1 MPEEAKKEEE
11 KTVDIDTSGPDV
23 DIKLPEEKET
33 IHEATEDNTKSDD
46 ASEKPSEQL
55 DVRDSKDDQESE
67 KKEEVKEKQET
78 RDEKQEAETKVEEK
92 KEEKQELEEYSQG
105 VQKRIAKLTK
115 KWREAE
121 RQKEAALDY
130 AKGVQAEHSQLK
142 TRISRLEPSYVSA
155 MESRVVAGLQ
165 AAQAKLAKARDAGDI
180 ATEVEAQKEIAKLG
194 VEESR
199 VASLKQ
205 RQAETKEKEV
215 KTPTLEQAIAP
226 QQTPDPKA
234 EAWAEKNEWFGKDSA
249 MTYTAFDLHK
259 KLTEEEGFDPKSDE
273 YYAEVDKRMR
283 LDFPHKFVKTESK
296 ESTKPTQTVASATRS
311 VKPSRNTVRLTSSQ
325 VAIAK
330 KLGVPLEEY
339 AKQLRITKEA

>member
-1 MPEEAKKEEE
+1 MPEAEVKKEDVKQEDVKKEEE

-23 DIKLPEEKET
+23 DIKLPEETKE
-33 IHEATEDNTKSDD
+33 EVE
-46 ASEKPSEQL
+46 
-55 DVRDSKDDQESE
+55 V
-67 KKEEVKEKQET
+67 KEEVKEEAKEEVKEQRTTEPEVKAE
-78 RDEKQEAETKVEEK
+78 EKPKEEPKDEK
-92 KEEKQELEEYSQG
+92 KEELEEYSQG

-205 RQAETKEKEV
+205 KQAEIKEKEV

-339 AKQLRITKEA
+339 AKQLKITKEA

>member
-23 DIKLPEEKET
+23 DIKLPEEKEKT
-33 IHEATEDNTKSDD
+33 HEAVEDNTKSDD
-46 ASEKPSEQL
+46 ASKESDKQP
-55 DVRDSKDDQESE
+55 DVQDSKPEE
-67 KKEEVKEKQET
+67 KEEVKEKQET
-78 RDEKQEAETKVEEK
+78 SDEKQETETKVEEK
-92 KEEKQELEEYSQG
+92 QEEKKELEEYSQG

-130 AKGVQAEHSQLK
+130 AKGVQHEHSQLK

-194 VEESR
+194 VEEAR
-199 VASLKQ
+199 VASWKQ
-205 RQAETKEKEV
+205 KQAEIKEKEV

-273 YYAEVDKRMR
+273 YYVEVDKRMR
-283 LDFPHKFVKTESK
+283 LDFPHKFGKTESR